1 MCKVYKRIGAVFCTF
16 GIILMFIAGLMFNTS
31 AAEQKK
37 GSLTLTCENEG
48 VALANMNWMIYK
60 VGEVKDDVYSLTDEF
75 ANYPV
80 DLSKIM
86 ESTETMTEAASTL
99 SNFAVLDEIFPEL
112 MTRTNSDGVA
122 IFKNLEPGLYLAVG
136 NRLKI
141 DSMSYFP
148 TPFLVQINGND
159 ISSYPKFMVKYT
171 LPGEM
176 DRFSLRKIWANATIV
191 DNIPDNLTIEIYK
204 DGELFDTVTISPETN
219 WTYSWD
225 GDASSEWRVKEVTVP
240 GGCFV
245 MYRNNEVQFI
255 IMNSYDSDLLAKVTT
270 TATTAA
276 STIQTVTT
284 VVSNDDYTSSTT
296 KNSLIDIYDGTATT
310 VTSTVSGYVQNATTV
325 SSNNGTIITTV
336 KNTLNDFGNAS
347 STVYTTPI
355 PTGVQPGGSS
365 VSGNGTGTVTTVSGD
380 KGTGTG
386 TVGTGIET
394 YPTDTNGSVI
404 TTKVT
409 TKKGDSGDSGNKS
422 TKSSKGIVTTTSI
435 EKLPQTGQLWWP
447 VPVMLLG
454 GLIFVAIGL
463 RLLLDNRKED

>member
-31 AAEQKK
+31 AAEQKN

-48 VALANMNWMIYK
+48 VAIPNINWMVYK
-60 VGEVKDDVYSLTDEF
+60 VGEVKGDVYSLTGEF

-80 DLSKIM
+80 DLSEIM
-86 ESTETMTEAASTL
+86 ESTEKMTEAASTL
-99 SNFAVLDEIFPEL
+99 SNFAVLDEIFPEA
-112 MTRTNSDGVA
+112 MGRSNSDGVA
-122 IFKNLEPGLYLAVG
+122 KFRNLESGLYLAVG
-136 NRLKI
+136 NRTKI
-141 DSMSYFP
+141 DSVSYFP
-148 TPFLVQINGND
+148 TPFLVNVNGSDVNAH
-159 ISSYPKFMVKYT
+159 PKFMVKYT

-176 DRFSLRKIWANATIV
+176 DRYSLRKIWANATIV
-191 DNIPDNLTIEIYK
+191 DSVPDNLTIEIYK
-204 DGELFDTVTISPETN
+204 DNVLFDTVTISPETN

-245 MYRNNEVQFI
+245 MYRSNEVQFI
-255 IMNSYDSDLLAKVTT
+255 IMNSYDSELLAKATT
-270 TATTAA
+270 TATTAV
-276 STIQTVTT
+276 STIQTATT
-284 VVSNDDYTSSTT
+284 VVGSEDYTPSTT
-296 KNSLIDIYDGTATT
+296 KNPLIDIDKGTATT
-310 VTSTVSGYVQNATTV
+310 VATTVSKDVANATTV
-325 SSNNGTIITTV
+325 SSNNGTIVTTV
-336 KNTLNDFGNAS
+336 KNTLNDFGNGS

-355 PTGVQPGGSS
+355 PTDVKPDGSS

-386 TVGTGIET
+386 SVGTGIET

-404 TTKVT
+404 TTRAT
-409 TKKGDSGDSGNKS
+409 TKKGDSGNSGDKS